1 MHSIYYSAKT
11 RIQLDLIISYDPFE
25 FLFQLQCVLSLTHG
39 NKALAYDLS
48 FLHFFTYF
56 LFGNWKKEGRKQCG
70 ADKNE
75 SKERLSCM
83 FEQLNNG
90 FQREYGFLFHFARA
104 GPVIA
109 FRVAFSRFPS
119 ACSSCIC
126 RLFYGISVLVR
137 VFEPLKAF
145 HSEHCD
151 RNKWNAWSRKV
162 IM

>member
-56 LFGNWKKEGRKQCG
+56 LLGNWKKEGRKQCG

-90 FQREYGFLFHFARA
+90 VQREYGFLFILPEQVPSSLFVWPFLDSPVPVALASADSFMAFPCWSVSLNPSRPSIRSIVIGINGTHDLAR
-104 GPVIA
+104 
-109 FRVAFSRFPS
+109 
-119 ACSSCIC
+119 
-126 RLFYGISVLVR
+126 
-137 VFEPLKAF
+137 
-145 HSEHCD
+145 
-151 RNKWNAWSRKV
+151 
-162 IM
+162 